1 MLTSEILT
9 AARAL
14 IDTPEKWCNT
24 SPTGRLGEKQCAGR
38 AIETVAAL
46 QGPLPAVNAFIRA
59 IGTQNIGKWNDAP
72 ERTHAEVMAAFDKAT
87 AAERAREAAGG

>member
-46 QGPLPAVNAFIRA
+46 QGPLRRGECIHSRNRHTKHREMERRA
-59 IGTQNIGKWNDAP
+59 
-72 ERTHAEVMAAFDKAT
+72 
-87 AAERAREAAGG
+87 